1 MMGSSAAVPPEF
13 KKNFN
18 KRPSCKAVPLTR
30 WKQNKPDSAACV
42 WFLFLSFPFLWIW
55 SLFCTELK
63 GSRVWQV
70 RASWLDSCQSHS
82 EREGIAESRITGGGL
97 VALTAERQIQ
107 CVQHTV
113 HRSCY
118 DTHTRT
124 HASTLRHTHTHTYT
138 CMGGFIAMA
147 TSDWSP
153 ELCCERGNINDGEQ
167 AALGGGWREMARW
180 VRKLLIY
187 THRVSD

>member
-1 MMGSSAAVPPEF
+1 MISEEPLGRNLQTKLGGKQRQKMLLFLLMMGSSAAVPPEF

-18 KRPSCKAVPLTR
+18 KRPSCKVVPLTR

-63 GSRVWQV
+63 GSQVWQV

-118 DTHTRT
+118 DTHART
-124 HASTLRHTHTHTYT
+124 HASTLRHTHAHIHLHGWFY
-138 CMGGFIAMA
+138 CHGNQWLIPWVML
-147 TSDWSP
+147 W
-153 ELCCERGNINDGEQ
+153 ERE
-167 AALGGGWREMARW
+167 
-180 VRKLLIY
+180 Y
-187 THRVSD
+187 